1 MYSPMTPR
9 LRSWIPPRKQIIHI
23 ILDQPATVLFNMNM
37 TIAQM
42 TPMKPNRD
50 TMKPNTVIMRIG
62 RTLRLVMPSTAKL
75 IIFVSG

>member
-1 MYSPMTPR
+1 MYSPITPR

-62 RTLRLVMPSTAKL
+62 RTVRLVMPSTAKL